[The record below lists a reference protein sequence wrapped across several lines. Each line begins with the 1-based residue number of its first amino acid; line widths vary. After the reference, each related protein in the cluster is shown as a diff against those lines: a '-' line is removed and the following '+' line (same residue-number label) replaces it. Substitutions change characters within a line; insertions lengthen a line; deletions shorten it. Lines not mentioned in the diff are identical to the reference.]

1 MRREWQMSKKSKNR
15 YISHNDLDRAD
26 KPNQDGSVA
35 SAESVNSAGQVGSE
49 GSGGAAGSV
58 SSALEA
64 SQAFI
69 ETAEVLNKGE
79 AATLEDALAQ
89 NQAAEAAAAA
99 AAASAVSAATEAAA
113 SDQEAELAASLAAAE
128 PNAQGMPEPISQE
141 MPEVSAQGMPEAG
154 VQAEAGEQGVGAA
167 ASEAEP
173 AILHSSRALED
184 DPAVKAAQV
193 LARDN
198 AEELALR
205 EAEELALREAEDAE
219 QVRLTAKENVAIPPL
234 KPVDNIENLKTAGQV
249 LRYHRQRM
257 GMSIKEVA
265 DALKAR
271 PTTIANIESDL
282 LNTPNVQNMVG
293 RQVILYADLL
303 GLNPK
308 EVHDLYLQGIKEDV
322 VIEHVTVP
330 RPRTDRRMNRIWLV
344 VVLMIV
350 VATAGFFV
358 FGGKED
364 APSSAQGS
372 LNEAALDASH
382 DTSAALVT
390 SDAKLTVGN
399 NAPVVI
405 EEEPAADAPQVMVVD
420 ENTAKATEQQY
431 NLKQMEAAAA
441 AAAKDLAPQ
450 PEALLLPEGVAH
462 EPETQV
468 ETNVPEVDSKLVA
481 SEPEVSAPERP
492 SNAVKS
498 EPVAT
503 PAPVATEAAAAEASA
518 PQEPAVTK
526 EEAAQEAAP
535 KPAAKPE
542 LAASLKNI
550 SSSVKVVGRDGLA
563 SLNRAEIAVTAPV
576 ALEVIDGSGKRVR
589 SGVFDAGDVVKIT
602 AIPPIVVKL
611 SDTSAVKISYMG
623 GTIAL
628 PAGKQVRFELPQ
640 R

>member
-99 AAASAVSAATEAAA
+99 AAAAAASAVSAATEAAA

-154 VQAEAGEQGVGAA
+154 VQAEAGEQRVGAA

-198 AEELALR
+198 
-205 EAEELALREAEDAE
+205 AEELALREAEDAE

-364 APSSAQGS
+364 DPSSAQGS